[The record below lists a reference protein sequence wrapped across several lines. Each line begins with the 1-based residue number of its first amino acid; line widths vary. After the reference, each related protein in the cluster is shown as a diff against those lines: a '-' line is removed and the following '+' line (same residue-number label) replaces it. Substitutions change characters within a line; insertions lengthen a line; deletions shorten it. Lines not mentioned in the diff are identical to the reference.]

1 MAIAAEVLF
10 PLRFEDAGFLL
21 FVNFSAFFIFS
32 MMRFLQSA
40 SRLSYLIRQTAM
52 RFDLRLCFPCT

>member
-21 FVNFSAFFIFS
+21 FVNFSVFFTFL

-40 SRLSYLIRQTAM
+40 SRFSYLICHTAM
-52 RFDLRLCFPCT
+52 RFDLPLCFPRT